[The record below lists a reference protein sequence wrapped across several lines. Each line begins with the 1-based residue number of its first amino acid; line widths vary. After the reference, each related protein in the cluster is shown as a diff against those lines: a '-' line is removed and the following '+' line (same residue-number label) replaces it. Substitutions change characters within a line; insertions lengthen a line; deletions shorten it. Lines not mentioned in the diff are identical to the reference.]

1 MAAPGETGTPGRE
14 PRNPRPSGRGVVKSF
29 SDFLRKVP
37 AGVCNRRVTE
47 SLIKAGAFD
56 SLGHSR
62 RGLMLICERAIDSV
76 MAVKR
81 KEAMGQDSLFGGDTG
96 SAAAFEVPVPG
107 GDWETSTR
115 LAFEREMLGCY
126 VSGHPLL
133 GRERALAAVTECS
146 VADLLAAAGDGP
158 DRGYPDGQVVT
169 VGGIL
174 SGVQRKVTRQG
185 AAWAAATLEDLAG
198 AAEVLFFPATYQ
210 RYASLVA
217 DDAIVVVRGRL
228 DRREDTPKLVAMDVS
243 VAEIG

>member
-96 SAAAFEVPVPG
+96 SAAA
-107 GDWETSTR
+107 
-115 LAFEREMLGCY
+115 
-126 VSGHPLL
+126 
-133 GRERALAAVTECS
+133 
-146 VADLLAAAGDGP
+146 GDGP